1 MEANKAKKKQKQTEQ
16 RRNISV
22 KHFCNISAKRQHV
35 GLRCSVRSATF
46 DSESNQSLGSVAEV
60 RDVIV
65 GVTAVTLGGV
75 VGDPEVVKAGQ
86 EDQEA
91 YDDDRDGAVGILG
104 AKQNK

>member
-1 MEANKAKKKQKQTEQ
+1 M
-16 RRNISV
+16 
-22 KHFCNISAKRQHV
+22 
-35 GLRCSVRSATF
+35 
-46 DSESNQSLGSVAEV
+46 LGSVAKV

-104 AKQNK
+104 AK

>member
-1 MEANKAKKKQKQTEQ
+1 MEANKAKKKQEQTV
-16 RRNISV
+16 I
-22 KHFCNISAKRQHV
+22 HFCNVSAKLRHV
-35 GLRCSVRSATF
+35 GLHCSVRSATF
-46 DSESNQSLGSVAEV
+46 DSESKQMLGSVAKV

-104 AKQNK
+104 AK